1 MFNVDKETYT
11 IKFNQQKF
19 KKLPPGITVG
29 VIKEIVG
36 SFDINKEGLSNKS
49 LKSLFV
55 IGLENETTGKR
66 VGFDEAASHYER
78 LIERSDI
85 NLLRKIITVRF
96 VEDMPDFI
104 KLGGQGWKKKS

>member
-1 MFNVDKETYT
+1 MFNVGKETYT

-29 VIKEIVG
+29 VIKEFLG
-36 SFDINKEGLSNKS
+36 SFDVTKGGMSDKA

-66 VGFDEAASHYER
+66 VGFDEAAVHYER
-78 LIERSDI
+78 LIKTSDI
-85 NLLRKIITVRF
+85 DLLRKIITVRF
-96 VEDMPDFI
+96 YEDMPNFFQS
-104 KLGGQGWKKKS
+104 KY